1 MGRASAWLSFPA
13 GDETTFG
20 VRECGAA
27 PQNGEAE
34 RNFPAGFLPL
44 LCRPG
49 MAQGWKLLAVAGL
62 QFVHLHGE
70 KGHLAWTWPH

>member
-1 MGRASAWLSFPA
+1 MGRASAWLSFPT

-20 VRECGAA
+20 IRECGAA

-34 RNFPAGFLPL
+34 RNLPASFLPL

-49 MAQGWKLLAVAGL
+49 MAQGWKLC
-62 QFVHLHGE
+62 
-70 KGHLAWTWPH
+70 